1 MCFKHGFLRVFLDY
15 ISHHM
20 CFPIFARIYTMNLK
34 HLTHT
39 GSPSVII
46 KEEMPYILISWWT
59 TGTDLRSRLSGS
71 QSQYTGCNVTCP
83 LRRLPGPCVRHASI
97 WAGILEQCKDLYR
110 KEQALRTPPRSAI
123 SAMRSRKH
131 CPVEGHSKNIQYST
145 CGSVQ
150 NTYLRILHRKKLR
163 FMLK

>member
-1 MCFKHGFLRVFLDY
+1 MCFRHGFLRVFLNY
-15 ISHHM
+15 ISYCM
-20 CFPIFARIYTMNLK
+20 YFPIFARIYTMNLK

-83 LRRLPGPCVRHASI
+83 LRRLPGPCVGMRPYGPASWNSAKIFIEKNRHC
-97 WAGILEQCKDLYR
+97 GPHQDR
-110 KEQALRTPPRSAI
+110 RSAQCDHGNTVPWKDI
-123 SAMRSRKH
+123 VKTY
-131 CPVEGHSKNIQYST
+131 NIRRVDLCKTLT
-145 CGSVQ
+145 CGSYIEKNCV
-150 NTYLRILHRKKLR
+150 LC
-163 FMLK
+163 